1 MYDSDMKSTP
11 PVRQVQHVDPIW
23 RGRSDFIIAAE
34 IDPSGSGIT
43 SEQLWARQIS
53 AHTFEICC
61 IPFFVYNLALGDTGE
76 TDDHYVVN
84 RVVGESGRFVFRVI
98 LTADEESARRRL
110 VDRFQDI
117 DARLEW
123 YSNTMASIDVP
134 TEEESRRAAEI
145 LWAGEQGDDWAYET
159 GKIEST

>member
-1 MYDSDMKSTP
+1 MKSKP

-61 IPFFVYNLALGDTGE
+61 IPFFVYNLALGDIVE
-76 TDDHYVVN
+76 TNHHYVVT
-84 RVVGESGRFVFRVI
+84 RVVGESGRLVFRAI
-98 LTADEESARRRL
+98 LTADAESARRRL

-117 DARLEW
+117 DVRLEW
-123 YSNTMASIDVP
+123 YSNTMAAIDVP
-134 TEEESRRAAEI
+134 NEDKGRRAAEV
-145 LWAGEQGDDWAYET
+145 LWAGEQGGDWAYEA
-159 GKIEST
+159 GKIELI